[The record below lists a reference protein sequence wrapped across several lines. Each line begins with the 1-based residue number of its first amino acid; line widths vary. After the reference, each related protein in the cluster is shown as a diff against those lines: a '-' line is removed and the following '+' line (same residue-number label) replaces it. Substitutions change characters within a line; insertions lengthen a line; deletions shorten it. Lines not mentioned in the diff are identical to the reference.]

1 MNWDTHYK
9 MEHYKISKA
18 LNNSIASKF
27 VTWKW
32 IKVHDLSC
40 SQYFVNKNIRFEM
53 LMLKSDFS
61 NYNDGCLG
69 EKETID
75 DEHG

>member
-1 MNWDTHYK
+1 

-40 SQYFVNKNIRFEM
+40 SQYSVNKNIRFEKI
-53 LMLKSDFS
+53 LGLKCSCKSDFS